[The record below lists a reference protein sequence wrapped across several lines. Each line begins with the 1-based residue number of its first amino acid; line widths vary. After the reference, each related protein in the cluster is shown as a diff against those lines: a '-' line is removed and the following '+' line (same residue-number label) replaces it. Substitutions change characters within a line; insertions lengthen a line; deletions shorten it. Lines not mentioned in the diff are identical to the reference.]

1 MYLLTGAVL
10 SKEIIVD
17 QNGEIATLT
26 SAIAM
31 AENGDRILIKPGI
44 YREGEI
50 IIDKS
55 VTIAGEDFPVFDGE
69 DKYQVLRI
77 TADHVTIRGLDV
89 RNCGVSFIDDNAGIN
104 VAEADSCIIE
114 GNRLNKNF
122 FGIYLAKSSGTRVI
136 NNQIASN
143 ATAEASSGNG
153 IHLWYCKGIVVE
165 DNTISGHRD
174 GIYFEFVQDGI
185 IQRNTSFSNLR
196 YGLHF
201 MFSDRC
207 QYRENIIR
215 DNGAGVAVM
224 YTKNVVMEKN
234 QFLNNWGSASYG
246 LLLKDITDSK
256 ITNNR
261 FLNNSIAI
269 FAENSNRIIVENNDF
284 MENGWAVKIMA
295 NCLDNEF
302 TGNNFIGNTFDVATN
317 SRNNFSRFASNY
329 WSGYRGYDLDRDGF
343 GDVPFRP
350 VRLFSLIVEQHSPA
364 LILQRSLFIDLLDM
378 AENIF
383 PVLTPETLV
392 DEKPL
397 LKERHRLICL

>member
-1 MYLLTGAVL
+1 M
-10 SKEIIVD
+10 
-17 QNGEIATLT
+17 
-26 SAIAM
+26 
-31 AENGDRILIKPGI
+31 
-44 YREGEI
+44 
-50 IIDKS
+50 
-55 VTIAGEDFPVFDGE
+55 
-69 DKYQVLRI
+69 
-77 TADHVTIRGLDV
+77 
-89 RNCGVSFIDDNAGIN
+89 
-104 VAEADSCIIE
+104 
-114 GNRLNKNF
+114 
-122 FGIYLAKSSGTRVI
+122 
-136 NNQIASN
+136 
-143 ATAEASSGNG
+143 
-153 IHLWYCKGIVVE
+153 
-165 DNTISGHRD
+165 
-174 GIYFEFVQDGI
+174 
-185 IQRNTSFSNLR
+185 
-196 YGLHF
+196 
-201 MFSDRC
+201 
-207 QYRENIIR
+207 
-215 DNGAGVAVM
+215 
-224 YTKNVVMEKN
+224 
-234 QFLNNWGSASYG
+234 
-246 LLLKDITDSK
+246 LLKDITDSK